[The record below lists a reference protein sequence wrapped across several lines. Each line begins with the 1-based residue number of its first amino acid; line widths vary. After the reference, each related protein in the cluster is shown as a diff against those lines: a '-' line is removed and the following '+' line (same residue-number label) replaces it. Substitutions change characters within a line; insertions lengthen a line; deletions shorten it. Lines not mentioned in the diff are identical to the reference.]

1 MGVPL
6 NNWLY
11 FFGDGK
17 GKTARMVSGVAKML
31 GGKPVPIKNLP
42 ANWRELEVG
51 FATDK
56 KYRSL
61 NRTATLELNFVGD
74 GADILRYYMYRGKG
88 FQENIYA
95 IILQKSEIT
104 GKYELEYSGLLDMPK
119 AIDTPQIGVKV
130 QAKQGGPVAAI
141 AANESVV
148 YSINSTATNANT
160 TKTLFDGM
168 TFREKY
174 HYVYGIDNAGSDFD
188 LSNDFNNTFPL
199 VFGSNEGY
207 AFDVVRND
215 SILPEAFS
223 VTDIAAYM
231 QGANYIFYRPYAT
244 QITTGG
250 KIVWCRSSGP
260 GAYHVDVY
268 FYTSLGNRYNVIV
281 NHELN
286 GDFTNPE
293 TLNIPALNI
302 NLAPNEKLFLV
313 VTRYEGGGL
322 FTAAIFSGTD
332 VTFELNTINQPTT
345 ALGFRPLPLWQ
356 ELVSRISNGKYTGAS
371 NYFTANTEITL
382 FSGQSLRNLVNAIL
396 QISFEQFYDF
406 YDSLRPMGLRII
418 GDVVYIEPFEDLYG
432 DGPALFS
439 FGEVSKVS
447 VSFAF
452 DTIPNTLKMGYP
464 GLNVQELNG
473 VPEYNG
479 TNIYSLP
486 IDTLKQEYM
495 RVSQVICAA
504 SEIEK
509 TRSLPTT
516 LNNSNTPSD
525 TSLFGAN
532 VSTTQDVDGNFI
544 LTRKTYTSISGVVD
558 ATAYNIEGLTPGRM
572 VRAAGVVLSPVLEQQ
587 GAVSINFESSDR
599 SGALI
604 TVEPGLTIAERNPI
618 PKGALAPGFYH
629 CLDLNFLA
637 PMPAGYAAQFSDLD
651 KGIIDVNYLDTVVKV
666 LPIGEMNAKPG
677 TQEPQQ
683 AKLRIS
689 NLTPLSVL
697 QSLSLQGTF
706 SVDALNN
713 TIFIS
718 DLNPIHLSK
727 SGANNNRFKG
737 VYDAQFQDRQTPY
750 DHVTTFPAYLQK
762 WVKARTIP
770 FQFVTSGYGLLT
782 LKVRIDGQPTAITQV
797 CTLVADAAVRLP
809 YIMQQTT
816 FDLSAFAD
824 SRIIFGVFDGATELF
839 VSEWIDLSTTQDA
852 CHEIFYYHS
861 TNIFNT
867 YWDNFRPSIFVEMNI
882 LPLQPQ
888 VEGTEYIDELHD
900 NATLNGRTWDL
911 RTAQFGARSPLPN
924 VTSGLPDWMVR
935 KLNIITV
942 LSYWATDGYAWAKAK
957 ATDSLTP
964 LFPTNLPLNVYTLN
978 INPAKAVTGLIYTGT
993 PEPLTDSFAATMD
1006 ASSFGIDGGG
1016 VIDIDVPA

>member
-1 MGVPL
+1 MGIPL

-31 GGKPVPIKNLP
+31 GGAPVPIRNLP
-42 ANWRELEVG
+42 SNWRELETG

-74 GADILRYYMYRGKG
+74 GADILRYYMYRGKA

-130 QAKQGGPVAAI
+130 QAKQGGPIASI
-141 AANESVV
+141 AANESLV
-148 YSINSTATNANT
+148 YSIDSTAVNTNT
-160 TKTLFDGM
+160 TKALFDGM

-174 HYVYGIDNAGSDFD
+174 HYVYGISDVGSDFN

-215 SILPEAFS
+215 SVLPEAFS
-223 VTDIAAYM
+223 DVAAYA
-231 QGANYIFYRPYAT
+231 QGANYVFYRPYTT
-244 QITTGG
+244 QVVTGG
-250 KIVWCRSSGP
+250 KIIWCRSSGP

-286 GDFTNPE
+286 GTFINPE
-293 TLNIPALNI
+293 TLDIPALNI
-302 NLAPNEKLFLV
+302 SLAPNEKLFLV

-332 VTFELNTINQPTT
+332 VTFELQTVNQPTT

-356 ELVSRISNGKYTGAS
+356 ELVSKISNGKYTGAS
-371 NYFTANTEITL
+371 NYFTSDVEVML
-382 FSGQSLRNLVNAIL
+382 FSGQALRNLEKAVL

-406 YDSLRPMGLRII
+406 YDSLRPMGLRVI
-418 GDVVYIEPFEDLYG
+418 GDVIYIEPFEDLYG
-432 DGPALFS
+432 NGPVIFS
-439 FGEVSKVS
+439 FNEVSNVS

-452 DTIPNTLKMGYP
+452 DALCNSLKMGYP
-464 GLNVQELNG
+464 GLNIQELSG
-473 VPEYNG
+473 VPEYNA
-479 TNIYSLP
+479 TNVYSLP
-486 IDTLKQEYM
+486 IDTLKQEYA
-495 RVSQVICAA
+495 RVSDVICAA

-509 TRSLPTT
+509 TRSLATS

-525 TSLFGAN
+525 NSLFGAN
-532 VSTTQDVDGNFI
+532 VSTTQDADGNYL
-544 LTRKTYTSISGVVD
+544 LTRKTYTSLSGVVD
-558 ATAYNIEGLTPGRM
+558 DTVYNIEKLTPGRM
-572 VRAAGVVLSPVLEQQ
+572 VRAAGVVLSPILEQQ
-587 GAVSINFESSDR
+587 GGVSIKFESSTR

-618 PKGALAPGFYH
+618 PKGELAPGFYH

-637 PMPAGYAAQFSDLD
+637 PMPPGYTAEFANLD
-651 KGIIDVNYLDTVVKV
+651 KGVIDVTYLDTTVKV
-666 LPIGEMNAKPG
+666 LPIGEMNAKLA
-677 TQEPQQ
+677 TREPQQ

-689 NLTPLSVL
+689 SLTPLSVL

-727 SGANNNRFKG
+727 SGVNSNRFKG
-737 VYDAQFQDRQTPY
+737 VYDAQFQDRQETY
-750 DHVTTFPAYLQK
+750 DKVTTFPAYLQK
-762 WVKARTIP
+762 WIRPRTVP
-770 FQFVTSGYGLLT
+770 FQFVTSGYSLLT
-782 LKVRIDGQPTAITQV
+782 VKVRVNGQATAITQV

-816 FDLSAFAD
+816 FDLS
-824 SRIIFGVFDGATELF
+824 SLPEGRIIFGVFDGATELF
-839 VSEWIDLSTTQDA
+839 VSEWIDLADAHDA
-852 CHEIFYYHS
+852 CQEIFYYHS
-861 TNIFNT
+861 TDIFNT
-867 YWDNFRPSIFVEMNI
+867 YWDNFKPSIFVEMNI
-882 LPLQPQ
+882 LPLQAQ
-888 VEGTEYIDELHD
+888 VDGTEYIDELHD

-911 RTAQFGARSPLPN
+911 RTVQFGARSPLRN
-924 VTSGLPDWMVR
+924 VTSGIPDWMAR
-935 KLNIITV
+935 KLNIITI

-957 ATDSLTP
+957 ASDSLTP
-964 LFPTNLPLNVYTLN
+964 LFPTNVPLNVYTIN
-978 INPAKAVTGLIYTGT
+978 VNPAKAVTGLIYTGT